1 MGIVSLILGSIS
13 LVISWIPFVCILAFI
28 LAIVALI
35 LGIIDAIKKSKENNN
50 KKWFAIAGIIISA
63 IAIPIIIIIISV
75 VSIKIGLIISTD
87 EVYDDWETEYHDYDY
102 DVPYDDW
109 YERFENEL
117 SNYNTL

>member
-63 IAIPIIIIIISV
+63 IAIPIIIIISV